1 MNDHGGKRQGAGRKP
16 NLTHE
21 QELDLWL
28 YLHRIKAWAWKRNRK
43 KWKIANENS
52 KRNSEL
58 ARSYER
64 IKQVQIAHRPLLAA
78 AGELE
83 KIDEETFEKLVIAE
97 QNFHFDKKFSAIK
110 HKIDTFN
117 LAYRDHGLQYMSRK
131 YRLKR
136 ILTRSEICEIGSRYA
151 FRRFC
156 GEIQLK
162 QVERIWRK
170 HGIIF

>member
-1 MNDHGGKRQGAGRKP
+1 MK
-16 NLTHE
+16 
-21 QELDLWL
+21 
-28 YLHRIKAWAWKRNRK
+28 
-43 KWKIANENS
+43 
-52 KRNSEL
+52 
-58 ARSYER
+58 
-64 IKQVQIAHRPLLAA
+64 IAHRPLLAA

-97 QNFHFDKKFSAIK
+97 QDVHFDKQFSAIK
-110 HKIDTFN
+110 YKIDTFN